1 MFREYLDELILMV
14 VVTILLA
21 VIDTLLF
28 FIKVDKEKKDQFM
41 KWFNIVGIAIILTVA
56 FRQLILFLTEIQH
69 FLQRL

>member
-1 MFREYLDELILMV
+1 MFREYLDEIIIMV
-14 VVTILLA
+14 VVSILLA

-56 FRQLILFLTEIQH
+56 FRQLLLFLTEIQQ
-69 FLQRL
+69 FLYRL